1 MLPMFDLIQILNH
14 LILDFKTFSNEK
26 SMELCVYVIILHVL
40 KKDHVHGYW
49 LCKRLLVLIET
60 VPFTCVNV
68 MALKESDVRKYQPV
82 SMYLGLASKTT
93 F

>member
-40 KKDHVHGYW
+40 KKDHVHGY
-49 LCKRLLVLIET
+49 
-60 VPFTCVNV
+60 
-68 MALKESDVRKYQPV
+68 
-82 SMYLGLASKTT
+82 
-93 F
+93 